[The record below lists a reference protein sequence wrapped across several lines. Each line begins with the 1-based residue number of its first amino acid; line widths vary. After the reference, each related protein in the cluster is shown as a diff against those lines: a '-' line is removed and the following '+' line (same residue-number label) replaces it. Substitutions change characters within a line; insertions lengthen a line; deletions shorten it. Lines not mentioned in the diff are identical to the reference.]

1 MNHLLRALISLGA
14 VILAIVPAA
23 PRAAGHLTPA
33 QATDPPPAVAQN
45 IILLIGDG
53 MGPAHRTAA
62 RYLAVGPAGTLAMDQ
77 LSISGYARTH
87 SANDLITDSAAAA
100 TALASGVKTY
110 NGAIGVAAD
119 GTPVQ
124 TILERAQLL
133 GKSTGLVTTTQVAH
147 ATPAAFAAHVASR
160 NMMTEIAGQM
170 LDHEVDVI
178 LGGGEDEWLP
188 DYETGCYSQTGERT
202 DGVNLIDA
210 AVAAGYTYVC
220 TAVDFDAVDP
230 AATSRLLGLFADEG
244 MQRPYAPTLADMTA
258 KVIDILSRD
267 ADGFFLVVEGGQIDW
282 ASHGNDASNALG
294 DTVAFDAAVAAA
306 RQYADSDPRTLV
318 IVTADHETGGLTVEG
333 PNGAS
338 DFTTPQGQSFG
349 IDWTSGGHTSVEV
362 PVLAAGPHAGGLTG
376 TYENTHIFDVMAAA
390 FVMPYCPT
398 LGDLN
403 GDNTVDVGDLQIG
416 ASNWHRAC
424 SR

>member
-1 MNHLLRALISLGA
+1 MNRLLRVVIPLAALGL
-14 VILAIVPAA
+14 VLLPAA
-23 PRAAGHLTPA
+23 PRAAGHRVPLG
-33 QATDPPPAVAQN
+33 ATEPPPALARN

-62 RYLAVGPAGTLAMDQ
+62 RYLAVGAADSLAMDQ
-77 LSISGYARTH
+77 LPVSGYARTY
-87 SANDLITDSAAAA
+87 SANSLITDSAAAA

-110 NGAIGVAAD
+110 NGAIGVAVD
-119 GTPVQ
+119 GTPVE
-124 TILERAQLL
+124 TILERAQSL

-160 NMMTEIAGQM
+160 SMMTEIARQTLNHG
-170 LDHEVDVI
+170 VDVI

-188 DYETGCYSQTGERT
+188 NTETGCYSQAGERT
-202 DGVNLIDA
+202 DGVNLTAD

-220 TAVDFDAVDP
+220 TPAHFDAVDP

-244 MQRPYAPTLADMTA
+244 MVRPYTPTLADMTSKA
-258 KVIDILSRD
+258 IDVLSQD
-267 ADGFFLVVEGGQIDW
+267 ADGFFLIVEGGQIDW
-282 ASHGNDASNALG
+282 ASHDHDAANALG
-294 DTVAFDAAVAAA
+294 DTIAFDNAVAAA
-306 RQYADSDPRTLV
+306 RQYADGDSNTLV
-318 IVTADHETGGLTVEG
+318 IVTADHETGGLAVEG
-333 PNGAS
+333 PNGVS
-338 DFTTPQGQSFG
+338 DFTTPEGESFG
-349 IDWTSGGHTSVEV
+349 IDWTSGGHTSVDV
-362 PVLAAGPHAGGLTG
+362 PVLAEGPHAGALTG

-390 FVMPYCPT
+390 FEMPYCPT